1 MKTMQGPGSSSRLFQ
16 SVSSLY
22 LKLSNEGMALINQ
35 IEVTTSCG
43 EEYQSDWLI
52 IFASPGCW
60 LGLVSGC
67 HRGDCYL
74 TRAMAAPAPGVI
86 TSTPS
91 TLRHRELRVW
101 RVQICGKRQP
111 GLGLI
116 IRAYEISS
124 GTSLITRATIKH
136 RHLFL
141 SSLIHWHLFRK
152 AMNQAAVI
160 KVSNCPVSPQS
171 HGSSRLSQSTS
182 VAAQNKHL
190 KSSKCLASCN

>member
-1 MKTMQGPGSSSRLFQ
+1 MLRLPDSIRIFLSFRCLVSNNGSYLMETTRPETMPGSSSKLFH
-16 SVSSLY
+16 VISSLY

-52 IFASPGCW
+52 LFASPGCW

-91 TLRHRELRVW
+91 THRELR
-101 RVQICGKRQP
+101 P
-111 GLGLI
+111 
-116 IRAYEISS
+116 ES
-124 GTSLITRATIKH
+124 GECR
-136 RHLFL
+136 
-141 SSLIHWHLFRK
+141 
-152 AMNQAAVI
+152 
-160 KVSNCPVSPQS
+160 
-171 HGSSRLSQSTS
+171 S
-182 VAAQNKHL
+182 VARGKQ
-190 KSSKCLASCN
+190 ASD